1 MRFIIKGL
9 LAICVVV
16 LLSSCSET
24 EKWLDVQITNHIED
38 YDVILIKNGADR
50 EEILI
55 DENGEGRLSLK
66 DVKTGYASIY
76 YGPYSQLLW
85 LDPDS
90 DISLSFD
97 GANFAKEVSFEGATA
112 QINYYLNKSELQD
125 IMINDCR
132 LDESAF
138 IAKTDSLLSE
148 NLRKLDGAELRQKFV
163 DVEKKRLIYFTNSA
177 FTFYPEFYPRFSGD
191 TTYTA
196 SDAYLSKVKE
206 LWVMDDSYLELKEY
220 KDFLRNAIPLLA
232 RAEFPDISTS
242 IDRNIAFIESNIDN
256 ELIAEYA
263 INSFIYSYIK
273 RNGIDNYDKYIE
285 IFNRFVKDEKV
296 RESMDEL
303 VQKWD
308 NISVGN
314 PSPDFKATDI
324 NGKEYSLSDFE
335 GKYVYIDIWATWC
348 GPCKREAPFLKELE
362 EVYKDED
369 IYIISLSCDSDR
381 EAWEKHL
388 VQEEKEGIQIILEPN
403 STFLDDYMV
412 VGIPH
417 FLLLDKEGKIM
428 NPKMS
433 RPSNPETKV
442 FLDGLVS

>member
-1 MRFIIKGL
+1 M
-9 LAICVVV
+9 C
-16 LLSSCSET
+16 
-24 EKWLDVQITNHIED
+24 
-38 YDVILIKNGADR
+38 
-50 EEILI
+50 
-55 DENGEGRLSLK
+55 
-66 DVKTGYASIY
+66 
-76 YGPYSQLLW
+76 
-85 LDPDS
+85 
-90 DISLSFD
+90 
-97 GANFAKEVSFEGATA
+97 
-112 QINYYLNKSELQD
+112 
-125 IMINDCR
+125 
-132 LDESAF
+132 
-138 IAKTDSLLSE
+138 
-148 NLRKLDGAELRQKFV
+148 
-163 DVEKKRLIYFTNSA
+163 
-177 FTFYPEFYPRFSGD
+177 FSGD

-196 SDAYLSKVKE
+196 SDAYLSKVK
-206 LWVMDDSYLELKEY
+206 
-220 KDFLRNAIPLLA
+220 
-232 RAEFPDISTS
+232 
-242 IDRNIAFIESNIDN
+242 
-256 ELIAEYA
+256 
-263 INSFIYSYIK
+263 
-273 RNGIDNYDKYIE
+273 
-285 IFNRFVKDEKV
+285 
-296 RESMDEL
+296 ESMDEL